1 MRSLAPNT
9 FNGRMVG
16 ATMAAELTTAVFF
29 TNDLLDESKL
39 FNFGFS
45 SLTTS
50 NEKYTMVDI
59 LSALLI
65 QFREFS
71 CKFN

>member
-16 ATMAAELTTAVFF
+16 ATMAAEPTTAVFF

-39 FNFGFS
+39 FIFGFR

-50 NEKYTMVDI
+50 SEKCTLVDI